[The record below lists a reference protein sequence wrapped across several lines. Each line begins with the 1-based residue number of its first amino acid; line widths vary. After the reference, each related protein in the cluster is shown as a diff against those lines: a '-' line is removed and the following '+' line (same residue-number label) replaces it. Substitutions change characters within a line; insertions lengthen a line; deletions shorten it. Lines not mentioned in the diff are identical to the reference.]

1 MRTGEDRETSV
12 PQIMGMILLTA
23 LPGSALLS
31 WFFGYGIL
39 INILLAIASSLA
51 FEALML
57 RLRQKPVLDALKDLS
72 AVVTGLLI
80 ALCLPPTISL
90 WLIVI
95 ATFFAIV
102 IAKHLYGGLGNNVF
116 NPAMVG
122 YAVLLVSFPLAMS
135 TWISVDTDKMDL
147 FEVILVKTN
156 REDLPDGMTMPTPLD
171 RLKFREEQTISQ
183 LWDEENGFGHVAGR
197 GFEWINLCFL
207 LGGLVLIYRRVITW
221 HAPFAML
228 MTLTLLAFIF
238 YDQGSSNS
246 LGSPLFHLFSGG
258 TMLCAFFVITDPVT
272 NPATMRGQ
280 LIFGAVAAVIIF
292 FIRALGAYP
301 DGIAFAVILM
311 NAATPL
317 IDHYVKNPRL
327 HDAAKKEL
335 PA

>member
-1 MRTGEDRETSV
+1 MATV
-12 PQIMGMILLTA
+12 LLVA

-51 FEALML
+51 FEAFML
-57 RLRQKPVLDALKDLS
+57 RLRHKPVLDSLKDLS

-102 IAKHLYGGLGNNVF
+102 IAKHVYGGLGNNVF

-122 YAVLLVSFPLAMS
+122 YAVLLVSFPLTMS
-135 TWISVDTDKMDL
+135 TWISLDTDKLDL
-147 FEVILVKTN
+147 FEVILVKTDL
-156 REDLPDGMTMPTPLD
+156 EDLPDGMTRPTPLD
-171 RLKFREEQTISQ
+171 QFKFRQGQTVSEV
-183 LWDEENGFGHVAGR
+183 WDEENGFGQVAGR

-207 LGGLVLIYRRVITW
+207 LGGLVLIYRGTITW
-221 HAPFAML
+221 YAPFAML
-228 MTLTLLAFIF
+228 ATLTLLASIF
-238 YDQGSSNS
+238 YDQGSANS

-258 TMLCAFFVITDPVT
+258 TMLCAFFIITDPVT

-280 LIFGAVAAVIIF
+280 LIFGAGAAVIIF
-292 FIRALGAYP
+292 FIRTLGAYP
-301 DGIAFAVILM
+301 DGIAFAVLLM

-317 IDHYVKNPRL
+317 IDHYVKNPRSLGAPKEEL
-327 HDAAKKEL
+327 HA
-335 PA
+335 